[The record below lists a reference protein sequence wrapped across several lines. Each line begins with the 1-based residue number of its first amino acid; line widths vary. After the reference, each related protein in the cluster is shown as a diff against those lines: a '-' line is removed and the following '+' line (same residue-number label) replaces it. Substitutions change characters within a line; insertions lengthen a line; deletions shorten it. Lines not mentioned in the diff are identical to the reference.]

1 MLPNK
6 ISIITIETILI
17 KDLLPNARSL
27 TSFYWNSNDELHG
40 QVNVKYSDTARSI
53 QKWLFNS
60 F

>member
-1 MLPNK
+1 M
-6 ISIITIETILI
+6 

-27 TSFYWNSNDELHG
+27 ISFYWNDNHG

-60 F
+60 FQNIHDWHPYEI